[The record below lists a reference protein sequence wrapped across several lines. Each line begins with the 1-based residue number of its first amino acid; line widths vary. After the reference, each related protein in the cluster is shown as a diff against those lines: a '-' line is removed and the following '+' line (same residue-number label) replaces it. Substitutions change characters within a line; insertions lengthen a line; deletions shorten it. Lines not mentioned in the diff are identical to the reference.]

1 MTPFIDLKFNWSDFI
16 SALKVLTAGHCIV
29 KQIQI
34 PFGNNVFVA
43 NVTPNEYYPTIES
56 MYTVYLGIQNYTSAI
71 YTAQNIPDGGQ
82 KMAVSKVIPV
92 SENNFRF
99 FIDRFFFKKKRLFK
113 S

>member
-1 MTPFIDLKFNWSDFI
+1 MNHFLFQSIIQVVLKISLKKSIKKNLNIDLI
-16 SALKVLTAGHCIV
+16 SLLKVLTAGHCIV

-43 NVTPNEYYPTIES
+43 NVTPNEYYPTMES

-82 KMAVSKVIPV
+82 KMAVSKVLPV
-92 SENNFRF
+92 SE
-99 FIDRFFFKKKRLFK
+99 K
-113 S
+113 